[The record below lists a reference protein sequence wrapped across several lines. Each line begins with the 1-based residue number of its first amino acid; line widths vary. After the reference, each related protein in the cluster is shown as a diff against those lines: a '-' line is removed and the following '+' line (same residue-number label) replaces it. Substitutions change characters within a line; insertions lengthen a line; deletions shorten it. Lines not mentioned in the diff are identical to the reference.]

1 MVLPLRLIWN
11 LQMKRAQKLSI
22 GGLFCVGW
30 ICIIVATIRVA
41 QLGSSSAD
49 GTPLPSW
56 LALWGIIE
64 ASVGKLLPGHA
75 RCCVF
80 DDSDFPS
87 SKLLL
92 LAVLPV
98 STAFLRPA
106 SYLPDRPTICMN
118 HTASAV
124 KPSAPASRHGE
135 GTFPCRDSRRRDQ

>member
-64 ASVGKLLPGHA
+64 ASVGKLLPGH
-75 RCCVF
+75 CCVF
-80 DDSDFPS
+80 ADSPS
-87 SKLLL
+87 SSQLLSL
-92 LAVLPV
+92 EALPA

-106 SYLPDRPTICMN
+106 SCLPDRPTICMN

-124 KPSAPASRHGE
+124 KPSPPASRHGE
-135 GTFPCRDSRRRDQ
+135 GTFACRGSRRRDQ